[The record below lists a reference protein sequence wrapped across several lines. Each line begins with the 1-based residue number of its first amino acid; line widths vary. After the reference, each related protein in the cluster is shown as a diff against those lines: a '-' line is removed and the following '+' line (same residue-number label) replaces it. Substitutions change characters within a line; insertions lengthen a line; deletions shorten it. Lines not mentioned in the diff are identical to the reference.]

1 MPVAFKAPTQPVA
14 PAMGVAP
21 GNSPVAA
28 GSGATGSFDF
38 LALLANMN
46 ALAASVLPAPAG
58 AVTADAIAT
67 DAPGTAETLETA
79 EPDAKG
85 KDKDSDDDTATAE
98 DDELLAALQLTGV
111 PIPAPVTQA
120 VSTKTAATTGDAI
133 LDALSG
139 GQKDS
144 PQTASPGATQHPPSA
159 GNSTPQ
165 IQIKAQDFLLP
176 SAAAAAVPENL
187 AKTADADA
195 APAAVDSKGSS
206 LPTQL
211 HSLAAHAQA
220 ATDPEP
226 PRELRAPVG
235 THAWTRQLNDEL
247 AWMMQQGRDAAS
259 LKLSPEHLGPL
270 EVRISM
276 QDSGASVWFGASHA
290 DTRAALEQALPKL
303 REMFAS
309 QGLALADAGVF
320 KEAPRQQQRSSS
332 FNSNAAGNEVATEV
346 TSTRRA
352 TAGLRL
358 LDTYA

>member
-1 MPVAFKAPTQPVA
+1 MPVAFKAPAQPLA

-28 GSGATGSFDF
+28 GAGATGSFDF

-46 ALAASVLPAPAG
+46 ALAASVLPATAG
-58 AVTADAIAT
+58 SAAATDALAAT
-67 DAPGTAETLETA
+67 DAPEST
-79 EPDAKG
+79 EPDVKG
-85 KDKDSDDDTATAE
+85 KDKDSDDDAAE

-111 PIPAPVTQA
+111 PISAP
-120 VSTKTAATTGDAI
+120 AATGKAAEAATSDAV

-144 PQTASPGATQHPPSA
+144 SQTAPATTHQPPAVDPATQF
-159 GNSTPQ
+159 Q
-165 IQIKAQDFLLP
+165 LKAQDLLLP
-176 SAAAAAVPENL
+176 NATAAAVPESL
-187 AKTADADA
+187 AKKTDPDAQA
-195 APAAVDSKGSS
+195 SASIADSKGSS
-206 LPTQL
+206 LPSQL
-211 HSLAAHAQA
+211 HALAAHAQTTA
-220 ATDPEP
+220 DADG

-235 THAWTRQLNDEL
+235 THAWTRQLGDEI

-276 QDSGASVWFGASHA
+276 QDGGASVWFGASHA

-303 REMFAS
+303 RDMFAS

-320 KEAPRQQQRSSS
+320 KEAPRQQPRPAS
-332 FNSNAAGNEVATEV
+332 FNSNATGNEAATEV
-346 TSTRRA
+346 TSAKRT